1 MSHGKELAQ
10 FSAAPTLAGLHGFQ
24 RDAVHHAF
32 ERLFIAEDSSRRFLI
47 ADEVGLGKTMIAR
60 GVLALAVEHLRDRV
74 DRLDIVYICSNLSIA
89 RQNINRLNPFPNRD
103 FPDAERITLLPLHL
117 KRVRKGEIN
126 LIAFTPG
133 TSLDLNN
140 SMGTRRER
148 LLLYTLL
155 ERIWGLSGVAP
166 LNVLQG
172 AVKNAAVF
180 RAQAQAF
187 REEHES
193 ELEAAVGLIDAFE
206 IELSRL
212 PELRRRFMALCERFG
227 RARSEV
233 PVDDRRDR
241 NALVGELRAA
251 LARTCINAL
260 EPDLIILDEFQ
271 RFKNLLEAKD
281 ESGELAQ
288 QLFDWSSENARAHVL
303 LLSATP
309 YKPYTLQHEV
319 GEEDHYQDF
328 LRTLAF
334 LHKGTPG
341 TLEVETA
348 IRGYRKELLAAS
360 PGMAERLM
368 PLKQEIEARL
378 RRVMS
383 RTERLASD
391 GGDNGMLQSIRTD
404 LELSHADVESYVAS
418 RKISDAVE
426 VDDPI
431 EYWKSAPYALTFMEG
446 YRLKE
451 IIRDRVANQD
461 DCDELA
467 AAIRSAGPLLQLHQ
481 AMERG
486 EELRLP
492 NPKFRQL
499 LADIE
504 AKGALDV
511 LWLPPSMPSYQLSE
525 RFQAAAAAGLTK
537 RLVFSAWNLVPRAI
551 AALLSYEAERRRES
565 TALHPVSA
573 HVAPRKDQVALL
585 RVSMDGRRPVGM
597 PVLALMYP
605 SSTLARLGDPRDFAR
620 ERGASSGS
628 LAELLEWTKGRIR
641 PLLERCVPLT
651 PTEEDGD
658 EAWYWAAPLLLDRL
672 DDRKGTLGWWEQE
685 DLASSWQQVSSEDE
699 DSGDEPGSS
708 GWQEHIDLARKV
720 VRQEWMPEGPP
731 PGDLLDVLA
740 ILAVGGPGVCAFR
753 AFERLFPDPRVR
765 RHVRM
770 GSARIGWS
778 LRSLLNRPQAI
789 AMVRTGTRD
798 IAYWR
803 QAMDYCASGCLG
815 SVLEEY
821 VHVLRDAA
829 GVGGQSPDKAC
840 AAIAVEAADA
850 LGIRAATLTVEEL
863 VLEARTGRPD
873 HRPLK
878 IGTLFAMR
886 FGSDKL
892 EDAKQAN
899 RDKATRAAF
908 NSPFWPFVLATTS
921 VGQEGLDFHW
931 YCHAVTHWN
940 LPSNPVD
947 LEQREGRVH
956 RFKGHAIRK
965 NVAHRCGA
973 QALLSEASDPWTE
986 AFRLAAMDAHRGD
999 RGLTPYW
1006 LYSVPGGASIERHI
1020 PLYPLSRDGIRY
1032 EALKRAL
1039 GAYRLVFGQPRQ
1051 DELLAYLL
1059 DHVDAVRLKDLEHVL
1074 RIDLAPPRS
1083 IR

>member
-1 MSHGKELAQ
+1 MSHGKELAE

-32 ERLFIAEDSSRRFLI
+32 KRLFIAEDSSRRFLI

-155 ERIWGLSGVAP
+155 ERIWGLAGVAP

-172 AVKNAAVF
+172 AVRDASVF
-180 RAQAQAF
+180 RAQAHAF
-187 REEHES
+187 REEYES
-193 ELEAAVGLIDAFE
+193 ELEASAKLIEAFE
-206 IELSRL
+206 VELGRL
-212 PELRRRFMALCERFG
+212 PELRRKFMALCERFG
-227 RARSEV
+227 RARQEV
-233 PVDDRRDR
+233 PVHDRRDR
-241 NALVGELRAA
+241 NAIVGELRAA

-288 QLFDWSSENARAHVL
+288 QLFDWSSEHARAHVL

-328 LRTLAF
+328 LRTLGF

-341 TLEVETA
+341 TLEVEAA
-348 IRGYRKELLAAS
+348 IHGYRRELLAAS
-360 PGMAERLM
+360 PDMAERLM
-368 PLKQEIEARL
+368 PLKQEIETRL

-383 RTERLASD
+383 RTERLASS
-391 GGDNGMLQSIRTD
+391 GGDNGMLQSIRTELEVSPAD
-404 LELSHADVESYVAS
+404 LQSYVAS
-418 RKISDAVE
+418 RRISDAVD

-451 IIRDRVANQD
+451 IMRDRVTNQA
-461 DCDELA
+461 DCEELA
-467 AAIRSAGPLLQLHQ
+467 AAIKSAGPLLQLHQ
-481 AMERG
+481 AMDRG
-486 EELRLP
+486 AELKLP
-492 NPKFRQL
+492 NPKLRNL
-499 LADIE
+499 LADIT

-511 LWLPPSMPSYQLSE
+511 LWVPPSMPSYQPGE

-537 RLVFSAWNLVPRAI
+537 RLVFSAWNLVPRSI
-551 AALLSYEAERRRES
+551 AALLSYEAERRRDSVAAHPES
-565 TALHPVSA
+565 GDAMV
-573 HVAPRKDQVALL
+573 RREQVALL

-605 SSTLARLGDPRDFAR
+605 SASLARLGDPREFAR
-620 ERGASSGS
+620 ALGSGAGS
-628 LAELLEWTKGRIR
+628 LADLLEWARGRIR
-641 PLLERCVPLT
+641 PLLERCAPPT
-651 PTEEDGD
+651 PAGEVGD
-658 EAWYWAAPLLLDRL
+658 EAWYWVAPLLLDRF
-672 DDRKGTLGWWEQE
+672 DDRKGTVAWWEQE
-685 DLASSWQQVSSEDE
+685 DLAASWQQASSEDE
-699 DSGDEPGSS
+699 DSDDGLGSS
-708 GWQEHIDLARKV
+708 GWQAHIDLAQKV
-720 VRQEWMPEGPP
+720 VRREYMPEGPP
-731 PGDLLDVLA
+731 PSDLLDVLA
-740 ILAVGGPGVCAFR
+740 ILAVGGPGVCALR
-753 AFERLFPDPRVR
+753 ALERLFPDSKAKPQ
-765 RHVRM
+765 VRM
-770 GSARIGWS
+770 ASAQIGWS
-778 LRSLLNRPQAI
+778 LRGLLNRPQTI
-789 AMVRTGTRD
+789 TIVRTGARD
-798 IAYWR
+798 TAYWR
-803 QAMDYCASGCLG
+803 QAMEYCASGCLG

-829 GVGGQSPDKAC
+829 GVGGQSPDRAC
-840 AAIAVEAADA
+840 AAIAAEAADA

-863 VLEARTGRPD
+863 VLDGRTGRPD

-892 EDAKQAN
+892 EDVKQAN

-965 NVAHRCGA
+965 NVAQRCGA
-973 QALLSEASDPWTE
+973 QALKSAASDPWTE
-986 AFRLAAMDAHRGD
+986 AFRLAGMDAAPGD

-1032 EALKRAL
+1032 EALKKAL

-1074 RIDLAPPRS
+1074 RIDLSPPRTS
-1083 IR
+1083 V